1 LLTSERASP
10 LMSRSDP
17 VDRPRPQNA
26 KPEYDEGEIEIDD
39 DYRNES
45 KILLSPD
52 MSAKSQTQTISAGGR
67 L

>member
-1 LLTSERASP
+1 
-10 LMSRSDP
+10 MSRSDP

-52 MSAKSQTQTISAGGR
+52 MSAKSQTQTISAGR